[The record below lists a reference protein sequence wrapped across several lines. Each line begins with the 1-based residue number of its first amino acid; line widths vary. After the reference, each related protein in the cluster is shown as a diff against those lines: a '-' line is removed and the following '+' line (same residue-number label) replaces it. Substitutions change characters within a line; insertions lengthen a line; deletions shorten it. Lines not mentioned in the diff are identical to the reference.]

1 MKELAAT
8 GKAASLR
15 RTATVEAICIFA
27 GVVALAVSAR
37 ISVPFWPVPVTAQ
50 TLAVL
55 LVGALL
61 GPTRGAMTVVM
72 YLAAGASGLPVFA
85 IGGGIAYFAGPTG
98 GYLIGFV
105 PAAWLAGTLV
115 GRWSKRRGGLLAAL
129 TLATIVIYIFGLA
142 WLSKFPDYRR
152 ELFTKFLIPFLPGA
166 ALKIAL
172 AGLGLRGLRR

>member
-1 MKELAAT
+1 MKGFAAT
-8 GKAASLR
+8 DKASSLR
-15 RTATVEAICIFA
+15 RTAAIEALYVFA

-61 GPTRGAMTVVM
+61 GPTRGALTVVM

-85 IGGGIAYFAGPTG
+85 MGGGIGYFAGPTA
-98 GYLIGFV
+98 GYLIGFI

-115 GRWSKRRGGLLAAL
+115 PRWSGRRGGLLAAL
-129 TLATIVIYIFGLA
+129 TLATAVIFFYGLA
-142 WLSKFPDYRR
+142 WLSTFLGFGR
-152 ELFTKFLIPFLPGA
+152 ELFMKGLIPFLPGA

-172 AGLGLRGLRR
+172 AGLVLRGLRR